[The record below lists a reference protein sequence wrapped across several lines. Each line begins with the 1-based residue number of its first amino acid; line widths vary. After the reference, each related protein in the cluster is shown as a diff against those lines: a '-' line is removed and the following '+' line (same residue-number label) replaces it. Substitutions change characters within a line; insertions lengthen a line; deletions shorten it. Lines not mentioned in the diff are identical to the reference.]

1 MNFRRFM
8 LAPKLKTRHRIGSR
22 DCFDRAETSF
32 ALRHRTVDDVADGS
46 FALILGYFRDV
57 CSSSN
62 SDGTADVAGCLKR
75 AKNGL
80 AVSR

>member
-46 FALILGYFRDV
+46 RVDGAL
-57 CSSSN
+57 
-62 SDGTADVAGCLKR
+62 AR
-75 AKNGL
+75 AF
-80 AVSR
+80 